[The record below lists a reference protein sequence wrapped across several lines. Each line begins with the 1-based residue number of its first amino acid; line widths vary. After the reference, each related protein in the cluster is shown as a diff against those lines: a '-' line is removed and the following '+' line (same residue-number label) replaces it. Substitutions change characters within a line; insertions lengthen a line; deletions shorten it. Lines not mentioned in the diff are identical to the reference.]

1 MHGADYARGGIGGN
15 REVVK
20 MNILYITNH
29 LNIGGITSYV
39 LSLASGLKKRGHNV
53 YLASSGGQLLPRFI
67 EEGIVYI
74 PIPIK
79 TKQEFGPKVIIS
91 RVKLSAAIKRYD
103 IDIVH
108 SNSRTTQVLGCLL
121 SRAAGIPHI
130 STCHGFFKKRFFR
143 RVFPC
148 WGKKVVA
155 ISVQVK
161 EHLILDFGVAQEDIF
176 VIHNGIDADKFRPR
190 DEKSRME
197 FKKRLGLSA
206 GPVIGIVARLS
217 DVKGHVYL
225 IEAMR
230 EVLDANKE
238 AQLVIV
244 GEGRMKEKLVK
255 LAGELKIVNST
266 FFMPEV
272 EDTRDVLSAMDLFVM
287 PSLKEGLGL
296 ALMEAMAAGLAVV
309 ASDIGGIKTLIKDG
323 ESGLLVEPADVR
335 GLSAAITEL
344 LRNPAKA
351 ESLGR
356 KARVFISEN
365 FSEEKMVSETEKAYS
380 KCLNTED

>member
-79 TKQEFGPKVIIS
+79 TKQEFSPKVIIS

-255 LAGELKIVNST
+255 LAGELKIVNSV
-266 FFMPEV
+266 FFIPEV

-335 GLSAAITEL
+335 GLSVAITEL
-344 LRNPAKA
+344 LLNPAKA

-380 KCLNTED
+380 ECLNPED

>member
-1 MHGADYARGGIGGN
+1 
-15 REVVK
+15 

-53 YLASSGGQLLPRFI
+53 YLASGGGQLLPRFT
-67 EEGIVYI
+67 EAGIIYI
-74 PIPIK
+74 PVPLK
-79 TKQEFGPKVIIS
+79 TKQELSPKIIIS
-91 RVKLSAAIKRYD
+91 KVKLSGAIKRYD

-148 WGKKVVA
+148 WGKKVIA
-155 ISVQVK
+155 ISAQVK
-161 EHLILDFGVAQEDIF
+161 EHLIRDFGVAEKDIF

-190 DEKSRME
+190 DERSRSE
-197 FKKRLGLSA
+197 FRKRLGLSA

-238 AQLVIV
+238 AQLLIV

-255 LAGELKIVNST
+255 LAGELKIVNSI
-266 FFMPEV
+266 FFIPEV
-272 EDTRDVLSAMDLFVM
+272 EDTRGVLSTMDLFVM

-309 ASDIGGIKTLIKDG
+309 ASNIGGIKSLIKDD

-351 ESLGR
+351 ESLGS
-356 KARVFISEN
+356 KARAFISEN
-365 FSEEKMVSETEKAYS
+365 FSEEKMVSETEEVYS
-380 KCLNTED
+380 ECLNAED